1 MNIPD
6 ISDALFIEEGA
17 AGQNNLYSNK
27 LVNTYEQEIDLDEAR
42 IERD

>member
-6 ISDALFIEEGA
+6 ISDAFSLKKEQYE
-17 AGQNNLYSNK
+17 QNNLYSNK
-27 LVNTYEQEIDLDEAR
+27 LVNTYGQEIDLDEQR